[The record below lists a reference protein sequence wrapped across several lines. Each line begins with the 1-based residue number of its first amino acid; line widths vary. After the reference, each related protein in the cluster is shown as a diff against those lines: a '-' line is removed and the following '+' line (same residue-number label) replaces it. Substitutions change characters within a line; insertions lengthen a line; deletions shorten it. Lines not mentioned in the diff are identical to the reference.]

1 MSDTTTQRKTKI
13 TPTPHDAAF
22 KQFLTN
28 PTTARDFIELH
39 LPADLLAL
47 CDLRTLRLE
56 SGSFVEENLRAYYSD
71 VLYSLKTRA
80 GEGYIHVLIE
90 HQSTPDRHMAFRLLR
105 YAIAAMQRHLDAGH
119 KSLPLVIPL
128 LFYTGKRTPYPWST
142 NWLELFVS
150 PATAQ
155 ELYSSSFPLVD
166 VSVIP
171 DNEIMNHRS
180 MAALTLLQKH
190 IHQRDLS
197 EILDRLATLLVN
209 EHITRQQLA
218 SLINYLVYA
227 GEASDAHAFVREL
240 ALKAP
245 QHEDQLMTIAQQLE
259 QRGIEKGLAKGI
271 EQGIEQGIERGIEQG
286 IELGEQR
293 GIDKGRKEEAFRIAR
308 TMLQN
313 GLDRS
318 TVMSM
323 TGLTEAE
330 LAQIRH

>member
-1 MSDTTTQRKTKI
+1 
-13 TPTPHDAAF
+13 
-22 KQFLTN
+22 
-28 PTTARDFIELH
+28 
-39 LPADLLAL
+39 
-47 CDLRTLRLE
+47 
-56 SGSFVEENLRAYYSD
+56 
-71 VLYSLKTRA
+71 
-80 GEGYIHVLIE
+80 
-90 HQSTPDRHMAFRLLR
+90 MAFRLLR

-150 PATAQ
+150 PTTAQ

-166 VSVIP
+166 VSIIP

-218 SLINYLVYA
+218 SLINYLVYV
-227 GEASDAHAFVREL
+227 GEAADAHAFVREL

-259 QRGIEKGLAKGI
+259 QIGIAIGLEI
-271 EQGIEQGIERGIEQG
+271 
-286 IELGEQR
+286 GEQR
-293 GIDKGRKEEAFRIAR
+293 GIEKGRKEEALRIAR
-308 TMLQN
+308 AMLQN

>member
-1 MSDTTTQRKTKI
+1 MSDTTTQRKTKS

-39 LPADLLAL
+39 LPAHLLAL

-80 GEGYIHVLIE
+80 GQGYIHVLIE

-197 EILDRLATLLVN
+197 EILDQLATLLVN

-227 GEASDAHAFVREL
+227 GETVDAHAFVREL

-245 QHEDQLMTIAQQLE
+245 QYEDQLMTIAQQLE

-271 EQGIEQGIERGIEQG
+271 EQGIERGIEQG
-286 IELGEQR
+286 LELGEQR
-293 GIDKGRKEEAFRIAR
+293 GIEKGRKEEAFRIAR
-308 TMLQN
+308 MMLQN

-330 LAQIRH
+330 LTQIRH